1 MTEAEKTIVRAECAK
16 ELIEAEMDQGELEE
30 YLQSDMSKSPK
41 EFVDEGE
48 LTDKELGEYMDDRYP
63 EGKKEAGDE

>member
-1 MTEAEKTIVRAECAK
+1 
-16 ELIEAEMDQGELEE
+16 
-30 YLQSDMSKSPK
+30 MSKSPK
-41 EFVDEGE
+41 EFVYEGE